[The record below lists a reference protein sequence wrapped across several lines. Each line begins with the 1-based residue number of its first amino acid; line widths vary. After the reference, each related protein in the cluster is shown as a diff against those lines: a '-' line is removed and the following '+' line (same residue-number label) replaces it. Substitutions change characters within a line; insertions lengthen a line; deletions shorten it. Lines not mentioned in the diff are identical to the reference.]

1 MSIVTSNLR
10 IIAQGK
16 SFQKFAL
23 LLTQIEIL
31 ISILIQI
38 IHR

>member
-1 MSIVTSNLR
+1 MSIVTFNLR
-10 IIAQGK
+10 IITQRK
-16 SFQKFAL
+16 SSQKFAL
-23 LLTQIEIL
+23 LLTQIELL